1 MKGGKRSVNFE
12 AIFSFSFLLGKFKT
26 KFCS

>member
-1 MKGGKRSVNFE
+1 MKGGERSVNFE
-12 AIFSFSFLLGKFKT
+12 AIFSFSFLLGKLNT